1 MEAGTVRLVGTDRA
15 VIRDAIV
22 GLLQDAL
29 AYDAMARAINPYG
42 DGQAARRVVAAIQNY
57 FGKGRAVQ
65 EWH

>member
-15 VIRDAIV
+15 VIRDALV
-22 GLLQDAL
+22 RLLQDAS

-42 DGQAARRVVAAIQNY
+42 DGHAAHRVVAAIENY
-57 FGKGRAVQ
+57 FRKGRAVQ